1 MNRTTL
7 TWVMFILPVALGLFY
22 VKHIVENLE
31 EDLSALEKSIATDAD
46 EVHVL
51 RAEWAYLSR
60 PERVQKLAG
69 TYLDLEPASGAQIA
83 DVKAIPFPKEE
94 VAVLSSWSSAQ

>member
-1 MNRTTL
+1 MSRTKL
-7 TWVMFILPVALGLFY
+7 TWILFILPVALGLFY

-31 EDLSALEKSIATDAD
+31 EDLSALEKSIYSDKD

-60 PERVQKLAG
+60 PERVQKLAAN
-69 TYLDLEPASGAQIA
+69 YLELEPASGAQIA
-83 DVKAIPFPKEE
+83 DVKAIPFPTEE
-94 VAVLSSWSSAQ
+94 VAVLSSWSSVK